1 MALLDTLLLSGAEP
15 DAASYVGE
23 TPLLLL
29 LGARAEA
36 GTPCDEGIV
45 LEAMEYLLNEDV
57 RLDARDARGYTPMH
71 MAAMHGLA
79 QVVQR
84 LLRAGAD
91 PRPRDGLNRT
101 PHDLA
106 LQRGYIDVAAEF
118 EPVRSLATPSLA
130 RFLRKE

>member
-1 MALLDTLLLSGAEP
+1 MALLDTLLLSGAEA
-15 DAASYVGE
+15 DATSYVGE

-29 LGARAEA
+29 LGARAEP
-36 GTPCDEGIV
+36 GTPCDESIV
-45 LEAMEYLLNEDV
+45 LEAMEYLLNENA

-71 MAAMHGLA
+71 LAALHGLA
-79 QVVQR
+79 LVVQR
-84 LLRAGAD
+84 LLAAGAD
-91 PRPRDGLNRT
+91 PRPLDALNRT